1 MAVHGSES
9 RVKAGEIVWQY
20 TVGSESRVKAGEIV
34 WQYTVVVRVV

>member
-20 TVGSESRVKAGEIV
+20 TVHGSESRVKAGEIV
-34 WQYTVVVRVV
+34 WQYTVERVV

>member
-34 WQYTVVVRVV
+34 WQYTVVRVV